1 MTAAAPLVTIKD
13 LSKHYP
19 LGTRLFHKAPV
30 VRAVEGVSLEVWPGQ
45 SLGLVGESG
54 CGKSTLG
61 RAVLRLIEPTSGRV
75 TICGTDVTA
84 LPAGELR
91 KFRRRAQMIFQD
103 PYSSLNP
110 RMNVLQILSE
120 PLRIHRLCTSPE
132 QERQRAEQLLEQ
144 VGLPAASLSRYPHEF
159 SGGQRQRIGIARALA
174 VEPQFI
180 VADEPVSALDVSI
193 QAQIINLLRDI
204 QAKKGLTYLFISHD
218 LKVVEHMCDQV
229 AVMYLGRLCEVAET
243 DSLYYRPRHPYTQAL
258 LAAIPAPPEHADY
271 ATDEAAGSS
280 GPQLASAL
288 LRDSTPMAAISPS
301 RRPSRLLLFDEAPSL
316 LKPPSGCAFHP
327 RCARYA
333 GAGSPAVCRNE
344 TPLLRPISELSAAAP
359 TPAAS
364 PAEPAAPPA
373 HRPHLVAC
381 HLV

>member
-1 MTAAAPLVTIKD
+1 MTAPRPLVEINN

-19 LGTRLFHKAPV
+19 LGTRLLHKPDV
-30 VRAVEGVSLEVWPGQ
+30 VRAVDGVSLQVWPGQ

-61 RAVLRLIEPTSGRV
+61 RAVLRLVEPTAGQV
-75 TICGTDVTA
+75 VIAGTDVTA
-84 LPAGELR
+84 LPRGELR
-91 KFRRRAQMIFQD
+91 RFRRQAQMIFQD

-110 RMNVLQILSE
+110 RMNVQQILGE
-120 PLRIHRLCTSPE
+120 PLRIHRLCSSPAE
-132 QERQRAEQLLEQ
+132 ERERAAQLLDQ

-174 VEPQFI
+174 VQPRFI

-204 QAKKGLTYLFISHD
+204 QAQQGLTYLFISHD

-229 AVMYLGRLCEVAET
+229 AVMYLGRLCEVAATEP
-243 DSLYYRPRHPYTQAL
+243 LYYRPRHPYTQAL
-258 LAAIPAPPEHADY
+258 LAAIPAPPESADY
-271 ATDEAAGSS
+271 SPDNSGNPDPAASD
-280 GPQLASAL
+280 P
-288 LRDSTPMAAISPS
+288 STPTPAAREEAPAPILSPS
-301 RRPSRLLLFDEAPSL
+301 RRPSRLLLVDEAPSL

-333 GAGSPAVCRNE
+333 GAGSPAVCR
-344 TPLLRPISELSAAAP
+344 TQVPVLRPIADGQADAAAP
-359 TPAAS
+359 
-364 PAEPAAPPA
+364 
-373 HRPHLVAC
+373 PHHVAC
-381 HLV
+381 HLA